1 MAEIDTAP
9 DGKPML
15 TVADADDLGQ
25 WLDGE
30 HTRPSGVWLVRPR
43 PGSAVPVVDYEDMIE
58 VLLCYGWIDAVIKTL
73 DEKRSLLWISP
84 RRKGSVWSKP
94 NKTRVERL
102 LAQGRLRP
110 AGQAVIDRAK
120 VDGSWTLIDGA
131 ENLEVPD
138 DLAAALAGVP
148 GARENFDAYP
158 PSVRKVFLAGIA
170 MAKTAAT
177 RDRRI
182 GAAVAK
188 AAANERP

>member
-15 TVADADDLGQ
+15 TVADAGDLEQ

-30 HTRPSGVWLVRPR
+30 HTRPSGVWLVRGR
-43 PGSAVPVVDYEDMIE
+43 PGSDVPVVDYEDMIE

-73 DEKRSLLWISP
+73 DKKHSLLWISP

-94 NKTRVERL
+94 NKTRIERL

-110 AGQAVIDRAK
+110 AGQSVIDRAK
-120 VDGSWTLIDGA
+120 QDGSWTLIDGA

-138 DLAAALAGVP
+138 DLAAALADVP
-148 GARENFDAYP
+148 GARDNFDAYP
-158 PSVRKVFLAGIA
+158 PSVRKGFLAGIA
-170 MAKTAAT
+170 MAKTATT